1 MPAVRAFIDS
11 NVLIYAL
18 LEDDPKKQ
26 LISRRLLSEIVPVIS
41 PQILL
46 ESTNV
51 LVRRASVG
59 PADAARLLRAFVD
72 GEVVPATGQTVREAW
87 RIADRYGFHIY
98 DATVVAAAIGSKC
111 QTLYTEDLQD
121 GQRIESLRVLNP
133 FSSKDEGKNWLPD

>member
-18 LEDDPKKQ
+18 LEDDPRKR
-26 LISRRLLSEIVPVIS
+26 LISRRLLSDIVPVVS

-59 PADAARLLRAFVD
+59 PAEAARLLRAFVD
-72 GEVVPATGQTVREAW
+72 GEVMPMTDQTVREAW

-98 DATVVAAAIGSKC
+98 DATVVSAAIGSKC

-121 GQRIESLRVLNP
+121 GQRIESLRVVNP
-133 FSSKDEGKNWLPD
+133 FSSKNEGKNWLPD